1 MRRPWQLRT
10 GTGSRGSIEGSGDLS
25 MVMTPERK
33 LGGRSLLGLRFK
45 EIAWVC

>member
-1 MRRPWQLRT
+1 
-10 GTGSRGSIEGSGDLS
+10 

-45 EIAWVC
+45 EIVCGLLSGDADRGHNRGCRGRR